1 MMNVDYGTACTVAS
15 TIGSFLGTIII
26 QRLIRKT
33 KRNSYLI
40 YALGIGLGLSMVLIP
55 YQTMI
60 DLLKDFEKKKN
71 IWIFNS
77 PC

>member
-1 MMNVDYGTACTVAS
+1 MNVDYGTASTIAS

-33 KRNSYLI
+33 NRNSYLV
-40 YALGIGLGLSMVLIP
+40 YALGIGLGLSMILIP
-55 YQTMI
+55 YQTLI
-60 DLLKDFEKKKN
+60 DLIKDIENKRN
-71 IWIFNS
+71 IWVFNT

>member
-1 MMNVDYGTACTVAS
+1 MMNVDYGSACTVSS

-26 QRLIRKT
+26 QRLIQRT

-40 YALGIGLGLSMVLIP
+40 YALGIGLGLSMFLIP
-55 YQTMI
+55 YQTYI
-60 DLLKDFEKKKN
+60 DLSKDFENKKN
-71 IWIFNS
+71 IWVFNS

>member
-1 MMNVDYGTACTVAS
+1 MMNVDYGTACTVSS

-26 QRLIRKT
+26 QRLIQKT

-40 YALGIGLGLSMVLIP
+40 YALGIGLGLSMILIP
-55 YQTMI
+55 YQTLI
-60 DLLKDFEKKKN
+60 DLIKDIERKRN
-71 IWIFNS
+71 IWVFNS